1 MERNVNFVYIGGLF
15 LALIVLMVG
24 FVMWLGGG
32 NLNKDQYYS
41 YIVYSRDGIS
51 GVGVG
56 TTVRYKGLL
65 VGRVA
70 SIGFKKG
77 DMNFIELKL
86 NIDSNIILKK
96 NACVS
101 TASQGL
107 AGSTF
112 LDLIQGNGDE
122 ILHNGAELCYQKG
135 FIGKLFDDVEQSSGE
150 VKEIIAELR
159 KMFNDT
165 NGRNIQELIEA
176 VKIITQNLE
185 ETRKNIDELSVLVK
199 DTVRQV
205 NTNIKRGDYNIRS
218 IISPTLVGME
228 NSLLQI
234 NHFFSKANLLLDRLE
249 KSPYDTLFGQRV
261 QRQEGN
267 HQGGTR

>member
-15 LALIVLMVG
+15 LVLIILMVG

-32 NLNKDQYYS
+32 NLDDAKYRS
-41 YIVYSRDGIS
+41 YVVYSDKGIS

-56 TTVRYKGLL
+56 TTVRYKGIA
-65 VGRVA
+65 VGRVK

-77 DMNFIELKL
+77 DTNLIEMGLAIDTDIALK
-86 NIDSNIILKK
+86 DHS
-96 NACVS
+96 CVT

-107 AGSTF
+107 AGATF
-112 LDLIQGNGDE
+112 LDLIQGDGGVLKD
-122 ILHNGAELCYQKG
+122 GGELCYQKG

-185 ETRKNIDELSVLVK
+185 ETRKNVDELSVLIK
-199 DTVRQV
+199 DTVTQV

-228 NSLLQI
+228 NTLLQI